1 MAAVA
6 NVAINVDSRGA
17 SQKLREV
24 ANRSKEVE
32 KAVNKKNKSLNK
44 SQREFQKQGKA
55 AGTASYNIQRFGVAL
70 RSTLAPLVAA
80 TAAIGFLNRALS
92 ITAERE
98 ADAGLLAS
106 GLRKI
111 GAAAGDL
118 EKFQKIASDIG
129 EQTLFDQEDFT
140 QGFALL
146 TSFRGI
152 GQDSFERVS
161 RAAADMAATTKQDVN
176 SSLLQMA
183 KALENPV
190 QGLSAMSR
198 SGTTFTE
205 QQKNVVKA
213 LVATNRTLEAQ
224 NFILSVVEGQYEGN
238 ALAAAQGLAAAQDTL
253 SESFRDF
260 NEVVG
265 KIMLDPAIA
274 ATNLMT
280 DAVKFLTSELT
291 QTKEA
296 FDILLPRLGRLF
308 YFLTPLEGLFRNLS
322 GTIEQFKDALV
333 GTIPGL
339 GGAITMLR
347 ALKQLRDGIIGSGG
361 DDISVDLNPEQGAD
375 LDMKAIRRQAF
386 QADLIKRFGNF
397 KTPKTGSAGGKAV
410 DRTQQRL
417 DAGAAIEQQLLREM
431 ELRRATTDLDRE
443 LLQINYQLQD
453 TLANINA
460 NADES
465 QKLRIK
471 NLAALNAEAERMQV
485 VQESFSKFF
494 RQSQEQT
501 AAFAQAQSQFSTFFK
516 QETQQVDILND
527 ALKGTGQILGNTLMN
542 VFDGLINKSTDFNEV
557 LSQTLAQIGSML
569 MNAGLGMLSGQ
580 QGFGFLKFLGFGA
593 RAGGGPVSANQ
604 PYLVGERGPELFVP
618 GASGGITNN
627 HEMNSMMS
635 RQRGIAPA
643 LNFSFETTNIG
654 GTEYVSREQLEA
666 AMAATRRQAAS
677 DGAQRGMNMT
687 LDKMQQSPATRRRIG
702 IS

>member
-44 SQREFQKQGKA
+44 SQREFRKQGKA

-92 ITAERE
+92 ITAQRQ
-98 ADAGLLAS
+98 ADAELLAS

-129 EQTLFDQEDFT
+129 EQTLFNQEDFT

-205 QQKNVVKA
+205 EQKNVVKA

-224 NFILSVVEGQYEGN
+224 NFILSVVEDQYKGN
-238 ALAAAQGLAAAQDTL
+238 AQAAAQGLAGAQDTL

-260 NEVVG
+260 SEVVG

-308 YFLTPLEGLFRNLS
+308 SFLTPLEGLFRNLS
-322 GTIEQFKDALV
+322 GTIDQFKNALV

-361 DDISVDLNPEQGAD
+361 DDISVDLNPGQGAD
-375 LDMKAIRRQAF
+375 LDMDAIRRQAF
-386 QADLIKRFGNF
+386 QADLIKRFGDF
-397 KTPKTGSAGGKAV
+397 KMPSPARAGA

-417 DAGAAIEQQLLREM
+417 DAGAAIEQQLLRQI
-431 ELRRATTDLDRE
+431 ELRRAATDLDRE
-443 LLQINYQLQD
+443 LLEINYQLQD
-453 TLANINA
+453 TIANINK
-460 NADES
+460 NADQS

-471 NLAALNAEAERMQV
+471 NLAQLNAEAAKMQV
-485 VQESFSKFF
+485 VQESFTEFF

-501 AAFAQAQSQFSTFFK
+501 AAFAQAQSEFSQFFK
-516 QETQQVDILND
+516 QETEQVDILND

-542 VFDGLINKSTDFNEV
+542 VFDGLINKSTDFNDV
-557 LSQTLAQIGSML
+557 LRQTLAQIGSLL
-569 MNAGLGMLSGQ
+569 MNIGLNSLAGSDGVGILSS
-580 QGFGFLKFLGFGA
+580 LGFG
-593 RAGGGPVSANQ
+593 RAGGGPVSAKQ

-618 GASGGITNN
+618 SASGGITSN
-627 HEMNSMMS
+627 HDMRSMMS
-635 RQRGIAPA
+635 RQRSTAPA
-643 LNFSFETTNIG
+643 MNFTFETTNIG
-654 GTEYVSREQLEA
+654 GQEFVSREQLET
-666 AMAATRRQAAS
+666 AMAMTRRQAAS
-677 DGAQRGMNMT
+677 DGAKRGMNMT
-687 LDKMQQSPATRRRIG
+687 LDKMQQSPATRRRVG
-702 IS
+702 IN